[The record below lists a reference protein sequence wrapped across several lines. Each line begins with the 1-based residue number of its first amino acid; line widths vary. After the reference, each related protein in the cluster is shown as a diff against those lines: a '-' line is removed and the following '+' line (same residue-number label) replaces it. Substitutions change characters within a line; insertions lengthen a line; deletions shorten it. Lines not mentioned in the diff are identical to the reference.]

1 MSRIFR
7 DKSKD
12 LISLKA
18 VPAEEVWNKSKGRS
32 GKFSLRKDIEIYG
45 RIDKGS
51 SSLIT
56 KTNLKGTN
64 HKFVEDTASL
74 SKRTKQKVVDMLKN
88 QNKKVVYLVKEKK
101 K

>member
-1 MSRIFR
+1 MSRVFR

-12 LISLKA
+12 LIFLKA
-18 VPAEEVWNKSKGRS
+18 VSADEVWSKDRKNKNY
-32 GKFSLRKDIEIYG
+32 SLRKDIDIYG

-64 HKFVEDTASL
+64 HKFVDDTASL
-74 SKRTKQKVVDMLKN
+74 PKKTKQKVVDMFKN

>member
-1 MSRIFR
+1 MSRVFR

-18 VPAEEVWNKSKGRS
+18 VSAEDVWKKPKKGKSRYEI
-32 GKFSLRKDIEIYG
+32 RKDIEIYG

-64 HKFVEDTASL
+64 HKFVEDTVSL
-74 SKRTKQKVVDMLKN
+74 SKRTKQKIVDMFKN